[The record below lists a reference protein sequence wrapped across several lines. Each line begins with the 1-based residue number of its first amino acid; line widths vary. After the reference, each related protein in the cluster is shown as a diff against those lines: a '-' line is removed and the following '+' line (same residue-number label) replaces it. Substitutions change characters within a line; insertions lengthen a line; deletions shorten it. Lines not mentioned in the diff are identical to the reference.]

1 MEQEHQ
7 FIDYIEQSII
17 KNWDRDAL
25 TDYKGITLQ
34 YKDVARK
41 IAKFHIVLES
51 AGIQPGDKIAVCGRN
66 SAHWAVT
73 FLATIT
79 YGAVIVPILHEFKA
93 DNIHNI
99 VNHSEA
105 KLLFV
110 GDQAWEN
117 LNEDA
122 MPLLEGI
129 ASLADFSSL
138 VSRNEKLTYA
148 FEHRNAIYGQRYPKN
163 FRPEHICYRKDR
175 PEELAIINYTS
186 GTTGYSKGV
195 MLPYR
200 SIWSNVAYC
209 FEMLPVKPGDHIVS
223 MLPMGH
229 VFGMVYDFL
238 YGFSAGA
245 HIYFL
250 TRMPSPKIISQS
262 FSEIKPRVIS
272 CVPLIVEK
280 IIKKDILPKVDSKI
294 GKLLLKVPIVNDKIK
309 SLARQAAM
317 EIFGGNFDEIIIG
330 GAPFNAEVEAFL
342 KKIGFPY
349 TIAYGM
355 TECGPIICSSRWEN
369 LKLASCGKATTRM
382 EVKIDSPDPKTHA
395 GEIICKGAN
404 LMLGYYKNQ
413 EATAQIID
421 VNGWLHTGDLGTIDE
436 EGNVTVRGRSKNL
449 LLTSSGQNIYPEEI
463 ESKLNNMPYVAESLI
478 VLQHD
483 KLVALIYPDF
493 DVVSA
498 LLVTDGSA
506 YRQDAV
512 DVALEG
518 IHLAVDFA
526 SFHFPCKVNLTVC
539 HIQRLNLCSFGQ
551 GRVDGFGIFH
561 LIVGSDS
568 CRGTKTEFVLARS
581 RLLVTAVQ

>member
-17 KNWDRDAL
+17 KNWDKDSL

-129 ASLADFSSL
+129 ASLTDFSSL

-355 TECGPIICSSRWEN
+355 TECGPIICSSRWDT

-382 EVKIDSPDPKTHA
+382 EVRIDSPDPKTHA
-395 GEIICKGAN
+395 GEIVCRGAN
-404 LMLGYYKNQ
+404 MMLGYYKNP

-421 VNGWLHTGDLGTIDE
+421 VNGWLHTGDLGVMDE
-436 EGNVTVRGRSKNL
+436 EGYVTVRGRSKNM
-449 LLTSSGQNIYPEEI
+449 LLTSSGQNIHPEEI

-493 DVVSA
+493 D
-498 LLVTDGSA
+498 
-506 YRQDAV
+506 DAFAHGLQQNDIQKAMEV
-512 DVALEG
+512 NRVELNQQLPNYCQISKIK
-518 IHLAVDFA
+518 IHFEE
-526 SFHFPCKVNLTVC
+526 FE
-539 HIQRLNLCSFGQ
+539 
-551 GRVDGFGIFH
+551 
-561 LIVGSDS
+561 
-568 CRGTKTEFVLARS
+568 KTAKKSIKRFMYQEAKG
-581 RLLVTAVQ
+581 